1 MYSNNPNAKPSTPF
15 VVDSSMATPARPK
28 MIKDALLV
36 YKRAKAYTKT
46 WVFESASFW
55 RPVDF
60 FNSKSFLFI
69 LFKFLKYSAQHT
81 IKMTGGYYA
90 LGDVYMEGNNY
101 PVEKN
106 AIMVQDN
113 DDGLVAPP
121 DSLT

>member
-1 MYSNNPNAKPSTPF
+1 
-15 VVDSSMATPARPK
+15 
-28 MIKDALLV
+28 
-36 YKRAKAYTKT
+36 
-46 WVFESASFW
+46 
-55 RPVDF
+55 
-60 FNSKSFLFI
+60 
-69 LFKFLKYSAQHT
+69 
-81 IKMTGGYYA
+81 MTGGYYA